1 MAWGP
6 AGHGLEA
13 PSAASLCSKSVVCS
27 QMRCVSENHEKCLP
41 SLFFS
46 PPSSPLPSLPYPLLF
61 LPSLFL
67 SLPLFPFLFGSRGS
81 ACIFHNLALTL
92 AVSGLALKII

>member
-6 AGHGLEA
+6 AGQGLEA
-13 PSAASLCSKSVVCS
+13 PSAASLCSKSLVCP

-46 PPSSPLPSLPYPLLF
+46 LPYPLLF
-61 LPSLFL
+61 LPSLSL
-67 SLPLFPFLFGSRGS
+67 SLPLSPFLFGSRGS

-92 AVSGLALKII
+92 AVSGQALKII